1 MSAGEPSGRE
11 RTLRQAIRLVD
22 ISLDLERNLDDAV
35 FRTDGGEIIYVLD
48 ENIFELFIRPFR
60 HRESVETFYGDVWS
74 RTGKADQTWRSFEA
88 QAALIA
94 SEFLVARALP
104 GSKSD
109 FILMTEP
116 HRWELSHRVDA
127 LTEQLRSQFEAD
139 QDKIKADL
147 ARKMQILRNFVANAG
162 RPPYGEAETD
172 DPALLPDLAK
182 MQADKSS
189 PAIIN
194 RIHLARV
201 AAAVLANDTITEPL
215 DQLRRVAT
223 PPIRSRLRTIHT
235 LYQPQ
240 ARELASIEAEAE
252 EWGRLIVEELRAPGH
267 RMRKRAQDREM
278 GRAIWNDARSLAF
291 LRWVSTTK
299 MGAKQRLVFVTGD
312 PVLFDAYRR
321 WYTKLDPKNAPSWL
335 SEPFFMRRVVQY
347 SPIFNPHDT
356 GGDLSNADSSGPKK
370 SELFSLIQQ
379 AVEASLLPLTYSLA
393 SRSVTPSESLVTREK
408 LALKLVDR
416 ENLSDDKELDAF
428 SGRLSNDWLAA
439 QDDRI
444 KDIRNLWQEAQRLAI
459 GSSYELISARL
470 NVEQRELINDIA
482 TKSADEIGPVL
493 NDYVTRL
500 LDKLIDDSLQLWLP
514 LAEEFVDDKVEKK
527 ADLRTVKRLNPAV
540 DLPAAL
546 KRDLASDEQWRS
558 PELVF
563 ARAAQRA
570 IQLQDIGS
578 ANKFASLSLKPGSAR
593 ARQKGF
599 RALDLELQYLASLT
613 YLLMIGT
620 FGDHLRGRSENPKLR
635 TAHARSVDQVKQVY
649 GVATSLVH
657 ACLSAHY
664 SAMKEHDDGSDKYH
678 HIRYLRSLSQRASL
692 NLFMA
697 ASLGLARTVETRHRN
712 HEALRYLTV
721 AKGDL
726 RLCVDFERK
735 LDSNDPLL
743 TVVRSQFIPNVAA
756 CEVLSCLFTNRKD
769 YKVDDWSRSL
779 IRPIEAFARE
789 TKNPHALLQ
798 AELAAFLQIT
808 ERQQSF
814 LGPDR
819 RKRFFREATTLKMPL
834 DRALLKAIH
843 QEIL

>member
-1 MSAGEPSGRE
+1 MSVSEPSGRE
-11 RTLRQAIRLVD
+11 RTLRQAVRLVD
-22 ISLDLERNLDDAV
+22 ISRDLERNQDDAV
-35 FRTDGGEIIYVLD
+35 FRADGGEIIYVLD

-74 RTGKADQTWRSFEA
+74 PTGKADQTWRSFEA

-94 SEFLVARALP
+94 SEFLVSRALP
-104 GSKSD
+104 GSRSD

-127 LTEQLRSQFEAD
+127 LTEQLRSQFKAD
-139 QDKIKADL
+139 QSKIKADL
-147 ARKMQILRNFVANAG
+147 ARKMKILRNFVANAG
-162 RPPYGEAETD
+162 HPPYGEAETD
-172 DPALLPDLAK
+172 DSMLLTDLAK
-182 MQADKSS
+182 MQAGKSS
-189 PAIIN
+189 PAIID

-201 AAAVLANDTITEPL
+201 AAAVLANDAITEPL

-223 PPIRSRLRTIHT
+223 APIRSRLRTIHT
-235 LYQPQ
+235 LYQPHPK
-240 ARELASIEAEAE
+240 ELSSIETDAK
-252 EWGRLIVEELRAPGH
+252 EWGRLIVEELQTPGH
-267 RMRKRAQDREM
+267 RMRRRAQDNEI

-291 LRWVSTTK
+291 LRWVSATK
-299 MGAKQRLVFVTGD
+299 MKAKQRLVFVTGD
-312 PVLFDAYRR
+312 HVLFDAYRR
-321 WYTKLDPKNAPSWL
+321 WYTTFDPKNPSRL

-356 GGDLSNADSSGPKK
+356 GGDLSSPDLSGPKK

-408 LALKLVDR
+408 LALKLVDS
-416 ENLSDDKELDAF
+416 ENLSDDEELGAF
-428 SGRLSNDWLAA
+428 SGRLSNDWLAD

-459 GSSYELISARL
+459 GSSYDLISARL
-470 NVEQRELINDIA
+470 NVEQRELIDEIA

-514 LAEEFVDDKVEKK
+514 LAEEFIDESVEAQ
-527 ADLRTVKRLNPAV
+527 ADLRTVKRLTPAV
-540 DLPAAL
+540 DLLSAL
-546 KRDLASDEQWRS
+546 KRDDASDEQRRS

-578 ANKFASLSLKPGSAR
+578 ANKFASLSLKSGSER
-593 ARQKGF
+593 VRQKGL
-599 RALDLELQYLASLT
+599 RALDLELRYLASLT

-620 FGDHLRGRSENPKLR
+620 FGDHLRGQHENPKLR

-649 GVATSLVH
+649 GEATSLIH

-664 SAMKEHDDGSDKYH
+664 SAMHEQENGADKYH
-678 HIRYLRSLSQRASL
+678 HIRYLRGLSQRASL

-697 ASLGLARTVETRHRN
+697 ASLGLARSGEGRHRN
-712 HEALRYLTV
+712 DEALRYLTV

-726 RLCVDFERK
+726 RLCVNFEK
-735 LDSNDPLL
+735 SLDSDASLL
-743 TVVRSQFIPNVAA
+743 AVIRSQFIPNVAA
-756 CEVLSCLFTNRKD
+756 CEVLSCLFSDREV

-789 TKNPHALLQ
+789 IRNPHALLQ
-798 AELAAFLQIT
+798 AELSAFFRIT

-814 LGPDR
+814 SGPDR
-819 RKRFFREATTLKMPL
+819 RKRLFREATTLKMPL